1 MLGSNHTQLPVNGHQ
16 SQSWGLTIP
25 NSLYMAYPILEGTYR
40 FIYIY
45 IYILGFAASVL
56 STSGAILSN
65 RYLFRGTIRYL
76 NSPRP
81 ATHTH
86 THTHTHKHRPN
97 SQICVAC
104 LCSEGPTARP
114 WCKSGGW
121 FNLDP
126 ATRHPLPNH
135 PTHQK
140 TCFFLSTLWREIL
153 FGISVL
159 YFFQIAW

>member
-86 THTHTHKHRPN
+86 TNTVLIHKYVWRAYVQRGLPHAHGANQEVGSTSTLRLDTHCQTIRRI
-97 SQICVAC
+97 Q
-104 LCSEGPTARP
+104 TQ
-114 WCKSGGW
+114 
-121 FNLDP
+121 
-126 ATRHPLPNH
+126 
-135 PTHQK
+135 QK
-140 TCFFLSTLWREIL
+140 TCFYLSTLWREIL